1 MHYNKEK
8 TNFNLTKLTILAKDI
23 VELMLPSTCLICQN
37 ELTRQEKFCC
47 SFCLSELQFTHYE
60 KFNEP
65 TPMDQLFWGRSQ
77 IHSTFALLDYEK
89 GKSTQRL
96 LHELKYNNN
105 PALGR
110 FLGELIA
117 RKLKNTAI
125 LQGVDAIVP
134 VPIHHRK
141 RFTRGYNQSEEIA
154 KGISKSSL
162 IPIQTKFIAKSSHVG
177 SQTKRGR
184 FLRWDNVSD
193 NFSLPKNIPST
204 LQHIAI
210 IDDVVT
216 TGATIEAMVASI
228 HKIFPNLRIT
238 IISLAITK

>member
-1 MHYNKEK
+1 MQYDKEK
-8 TNFNLTKLTILAKDI
+8 SNFNLKNLTILAQDI
-23 VELMLPSTCLICQN
+23 VELILPSTCLICQK

-47 SFCLSELQFTHYE
+47 SFCLTELQYTHYE
-60 KFNEP
+60 RFNEP

-89 GKSTQRL
+89 GKSTQIL
-96 LHELKYNNN
+96 LHELKYKNN

-110 FLGELIA
+110 YLGGFIA
-117 RKLKNTAI
+117 KKLKNTAI
-125 LQGVDAIVP
+125 IQGIDALVP

-154 KGISKSSL
+154 KGISKSTL
-162 IPIQTKFIAKSSHVG
+162 IPIHTEFISKSSHVG

-184 FLRWDNVSD
+184 FLRWDNVSE
-193 NFSLPKNIPST
+193 NFSISKTIPST
-204 LQHIAI
+204 IQHLAI

-216 TGATIEAMVASI
+216 TGATIEAMVATI
-228 HKIFPNLRIT
+228 HKNYPHIRIS

>member
-1 MHYNKEK
+1 MTAPPFFFFYILYYTDKE
-8 TNFNLTKLTILAKDI
+8 IAK
-23 VELMLPSTCLICQN
+23 
-37 ELTRQEKFCC
+37 
-47 SFCLSELQFTHYE
+47 
-60 KFNEP
+60 
-65 TPMDQLFWGRSQ
+65 
-77 IHSTFALLDYEK
+77 
-89 GKSTQRL
+89 
-96 LHELKYNNN
+96 
-105 PALGR
+105 
-110 FLGELIA
+110 
-117 RKLKNTAI
+117 KLKNTAI
-125 LQGVDAIVP
+125 LQGVDALVP

-193 NFSLPKNIPST
+193 NFSLSNNIPST

-228 HKIFPNLRIT
+228 HKTFPNLRIT

>member
-1 MHYNKEK
+1 MQHDKEK
-8 TNFNLTKLTILAKDI
+8 TNFNLTNLTILAQDI
-23 VELMLPSTCLICQN
+23 VELILPSSCLICQK

-47 SFCLSELQFTHYE
+47 SFCLNELQFTHFE

-89 GKSTQRL
+89 GKSTQVL
-96 LHELKYNNN
+96 LHELKYKNN
-105 PALGR
+105 PALGQ
-110 FLGELIA
+110 FLGALVA
-117 RKLKNTAI
+117 QKLKNSAI
-125 LQGVDAIVP
+125 LQGVDALIP

-154 KGISKSSL
+154 KGISKSTR
-162 IPIQTKFIAKSSHVG
+162 IPIHTNFISKSSHVG

-184 FLRWDNVSD
+184 FLRWDNVSE
-193 NFSLPKNIPST
+193 NFSLSKNIPST
-204 LQHIAI
+204 IQHIAI

-216 TGATIEAMVASI
+216 TGATIEAMVATI
-228 HKIFPNLRIT
+228 HKNYPNIRIS
-238 IISLAITK
+238 IITLAVTK

>member
-1 MHYNKEK
+1 M
-8 TNFNLTKLTILAKDI
+8 
-23 VELMLPSTCLICQN
+23 
-37 ELTRQEKFCC
+37 
-47 SFCLSELQFTHYE
+47 
-60 KFNEP
+60 
-65 TPMDQLFWGRSQ
+65 
-77 IHSTFALLDYEK
+77 
-89 GKSTQRL
+89 
-96 LHELKYNNN
+96 
-105 PALGR
+105 
-110 FLGELIA
+110 
-117 RKLKNTAI
+117 
-125 LQGVDAIVP
+125 
-134 VPIHHRK
+134 PIHHRK

-193 NFSLPKNIPST
+193 NFSLSNNIPST

-228 HKIFPNLRIT
+228 HKTFPNLRIT

>member
-1 MHYNKEK
+1 MQQSKEK
-8 TNFNLTKLTILAKDI
+8 NNFSLNNLTILAKDI
-23 VELMLPSTCLICQN
+23 VELILPSICLTCQN

-105 PALGR
+105 PALGQ

-125 LQGVDAIVP
+125 LQGVDALVP

-184 FLRWDNVSD
+184 FLRWDNVSN
-193 NFSLPKNIPST
+193 NFSLSKNIPST

>member
-1 MHYNKEK
+1 MHCDKEK

-23 VELMLPSTCLICQN
+23 VELILPSTCLICQN

-47 SFCLSELQFTHYE
+47 SLCFNDLQFTHFE

-89 GKSTQRL
+89 GKSTQVL

-105 PALGR
+105 PALGE
-110 FLGELIA
+110 FLGGLIA
-117 RKLKNTAI
+117 KKLKNTAI
-125 LQGVDAIVP
+125 LQGVDALVP